1 MENVGFIGL
10 GIMGKPMAHNLLKA
24 GVDLTVC
31 DLNQDAVN
39 ELVAAGAK
47 SGSYKEIGESCD
59 IILTILPNG
68 AIVQSVLFGE
78 GGVAEALHALV
89 ELGRAEHVDATR
101 ARKRRHRVDLRGTP
115 HALVPVRRDREA
127 ALRVQTVVRTPEN
140 RLDLGLLAGFRG
152 GLWQGRF

>member
-47 SGSYKEIGESCD
+47 SGSYKEIGESY
-59 IILTILPNG
+59 
-68 AIVQSVLFGE
+68 FF
-78 GGVAEALHALV
+78 H
-89 ELGRAEHVDATR
+89 
-101 ARKRRHRVDLRGTP
+101 
-115 HALVPVRRDREA
+115 
-127 ALRVQTVVRTPEN
+127 
-140 RLDLGLLAGFRG
+140 FRFSPF
-152 GLWQGRF
+152 LYSAS